1 MAAFSST
8 SSSCSGN
15 TGTTQRGL
23 DIFCVR
29 ERSLA
34 VGNDAISFS
43 GDLHKNRKQKQMNF
57 KYDFFSF
64 YVLLFASIF
73 GVCLLR

>member
-29 ERSLA
+29 ERSFA

-43 GDLHKNRKQKQMNF
+43 GDLTKIETKQKNNRN
-57 KYDFFSF
+57 K
-64 YVLLFASIF
+64 LFPSIF
-73 GVCLLR
+73 GVCVFITMGL